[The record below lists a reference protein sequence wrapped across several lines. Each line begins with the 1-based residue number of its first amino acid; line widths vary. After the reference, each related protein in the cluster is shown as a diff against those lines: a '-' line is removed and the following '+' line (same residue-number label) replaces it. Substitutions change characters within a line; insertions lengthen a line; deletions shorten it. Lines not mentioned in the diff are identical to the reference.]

1 MSDCCL
7 VAVAAGRLGLKTVST
22 RPALLEPVLNQPS
35 RVLFV
40 AAFDEDGV
48 VVAGPDRRR
57 LDDHADESVA
67 VSSQESS
74 AVFVRFFFFFFFFFE
89 NPHANVRGGV
99 HGIAGGDI
107 PRAIA
112 GTGATLSA

>member
-1 MSDCCL
+1 M
-7 VAVAAGRLGLKTVST
+7 
-22 RPALLEPVLNQPS
+22 EPVLNQPS

-48 VVAGPDRRR
+48 VVAGPERRR

-74 AVFVRFFFFFFFFFE
+74 AVFVRFFFFFFFFLKIRMRMSEEAFT
-89 NPHANVRGGV
+89 VSLG
-99 HGIAGGDI
+99 
-107 PRAIA
+107 AISLVLLQVF
-112 GTGATLSA
+112 LSASCLRL